1 MKYRNERCFYM
12 LSLKEQAIEFIKTVP
27 DNKLVYVMDMFE
39 GIKGLLDDNTQDAK
53 QPQQASLET
62 FSVMGI
68 FRKYAN
74 PNLVQNEKDAWGEA
88 VKDKYV
94 NH

>member
-1 MKYRNERCFYM
+1 MRGVFKM
-12 LSLKEQAIEFIKTVP
+12 LSLKEQAIEFIKTIP

-39 GIKGLLDDNTQDAK
+39 GIKGLLDDNEQNVK
-53 QPQQASLET
+53 QPQQASLEAY
-62 FSVMGI
+62 SVMGV

-74 PNLVQNEKDAWGEA
+74 PNLIPNEKNAWGEA
-88 VKDKYV
+88 VKEKYV